1 MPKATP
7 RTPPR
12 AGETPRT
19 DLPGPPDPAT
29 RLSDPERHADEASL
43 ETTLR
48 PLTLAD
54 FMGQPN
60 ARESLGVFLAAARA
74 RGEAADHVL
83 LVGPPGLGKTTLAG
97 ILAHEL
103 GVAVTHTS
111 GPVVERPADLA
122 GLLTNLSERD
132 VLFIDEIHRLNP
144 VVEEYLYPAM
154 EDFALDILLDRGPSA
169 RSVRLTLPP
178 FTLVGATTRAGLI
191 TSPLR
196 TRFGL
201 TLRLDY
207 YGVEDLARIVRRSA
221 GLLGVAIDDAGA
233 HELARRSR
241 GTPRVANRL
250 LRRVRDFAEVKNEG
264 RLDAAAV
271 AGALRLLDVDER
283 GLDDMDRRLL
293 AALIEKYEGGPVGL
307 GTLAV
312 VVGEEPDTLED
323 VYEPFLIQEGFL
335 KRTRRGREA
344 TALAYRHLGL
354 EPPARAEADAAGK
367 DGGPAAGDE
376 APDPDADPESPDS
389 PQGRLF

>member
-1 MPKATP
+1 MVKPTI
-7 RTPPR
+7 PPR
-12 AGETPRT
+12 PEVPE
-19 DLPGPPDPAT
+19 
-29 RLSDPERHADEASL
+29 RLSDPALHEDEVPL
-43 ETTLR
+43 ETSLR
-48 PLTLAD
+48 PLSLAD
-54 FMGQPN
+54 FVGQPN
-60 ARESLGVFLAAARA
+60 VRESLGVFLTAARE

-103 GVAVTHTS
+103 GVQVTHTS
-111 GPVVERPADLA
+111 GPVIERPADLA

-169 RSVRLTLPP
+169 RSVRLALPR

-191 TSPLR
+191 TAPLR
-196 TRFGL
+196 ARFGL

-207 YGVEDLARIVRRSA
+207 YEVKDLERIVRRSA
-221 GLLGVAIDDAGA
+221 KLLGVDIDDAGA

-250 LRRVRDFAEVKNEG
+250 LRRVRDFAQVKNDG
-264 RLDAAAV
+264 RLDQGAV
-271 AGALRLLDVDER
+271 AGALKLLDVDER

-293 AALIEKYEGGPVGL
+293 TALIEKYDGGPVGM

-312 VVGEEPDTLED
+312 VVGEEADTLED
-323 VYEPFLIQEGFL
+323 VYEPFLIMEGFL
-335 KRTRRGREA
+335 KRTQRGRVA
-344 TALAYRHLGL
+344 TPLAYAHLGL
-354 EPPARAEADAAGK
+354 PGEPKRDQGK
-367 DGGPAAGDE
+367 
-376 APDPDADPESPDS
+376 
-389 PQGRLF
+389 LF

>member
-1 MPKATP
+1 MARPTP
-7 RTPPR
+7 QTTPQAP
-12 AGETPRT
+12 A
-19 DLPGPPDPAT
+19 PPLADPST

-48 PLTLAD
+48 PLTLDD
-54 FMGQPN
+54 FVGQAN
-60 ARESLGVFLAAARA
+60 VRESLNVFLSAAKARN
-74 RGEAADHVL
+74 EAADHVL

-103 GVAVTHTS
+103 GVGVTHTA

-169 RSVRLTLPP
+169 RSVRLALPR

-207 YGVEDLARIVRRSA
+207 YGVEDLTRIVRRSA
-221 GLLGVAIDDAGA
+221 GLLGVAIDEAGA

-250 LRRVRDFAEVKNEG
+250 LRRVRDFAEVKNAG
-264 RLDAAAV
+264 RLDAHAV
-271 AGALRLLDVDER
+271 SGALRLLDVDER

-307 GTLAV
+307 NTLAV
-312 VVGEEPDTLED
+312 VVGEEADTLED
-323 VYEPFLIQEGFL
+323 VYEPFLIMEGFL

-344 TALAYRHLGL
+344 TTLAYRHLGY
-354 EPPARAEADAAGK
+354 P
-367 DGGPAAGDE
+367 GGPSAALDRAGTAGPGDASLDE
-376 APDPDADPESPDS
+376 EDPADK

>member
-1 MPKATP
+1 MAQKS
-7 RTPPR
+7 TPPESM
-12 AGETPRT
+12 A
-19 DLPGPPDPAT
+19 PPTEAPQEPAV
-29 RLSDPERHADEASL
+29 RLSDPERHADEDSL
-43 ETTLR
+43 ETSLR
-48 PLTLAD
+48 PLSLAD
-54 FMGQPN
+54 IVGQPN
-60 ARESLGVFLAAARA
+60 VREALSVFLSAAKARN
-74 RGEAADHVL
+74 EAADHVL

-103 GVAVTHTS
+103 GVGVTHTA

-169 RSVRLTLPP
+169 RSVRLALPR

-207 YGVEDLARIVRRSA
+207 YAVDELTNIVRRSA

-250 LRRVRDFAEVKNEG
+250 LRRVRDFAEVKNAG
-264 RLDAAAV
+264 RLDAHAV

-293 AALIEKYEGGPVGL
+293 VALIEKYEGGPVGL
-307 GTLAV
+307 NTLAV

-344 TALAYRHLGL
+344 TTLAYRHLGY
-354 EPPARAEADAAGK
+354 
-367 DGGPAAGDE
+367 
-376 APDPDADPESPDS
+376 PEEK

>member
-1 MPKATP
+1 MTPK
-7 RTPPR
+7 PPPT
-12 AGETPRT
+12 EPE
-19 DLPGPPDPAT
+19 
-29 RLSDPERHADEASL
+29 RLSDPERHADEVSL
-43 ETTLR
+43 ETSLR
-48 PLTLAD
+48 PLELAD
-54 FMGQPN
+54 FVGQPN
-60 ARESLGVFLAAARA
+60 VREALGVFLTAARE
-74 RGEAADHVL
+74 RNEAADHAL

-103 GVAVTHTS
+103 GVNVTHTS
-111 GPVVERPADLA
+111 GPVIERPADLA

-169 RSVRLTLPP
+169 RSVRLSLPK

-196 TRFGL
+196 ARFGL

-207 YGVEDLARIVRRSA
+207 YAVADLERIVKRSA
-221 GLLGVAIDDAGA
+221 RLLGVDIDDDGA

-250 LRRVRDFAEVKNEG
+250 LRRVRDFAQVRNQG
-264 RLDAAAV
+264 RLDQGAV
-271 AGALRLLDVDER
+271 AGALKLLDVDER

-293 AALIEKYEGGPVGL
+293 TALIEKYDGGPVGL

-312 VVGEEPDTLED
+312 VVGEEAETLED
-323 VYEPFLIQEGFL
+323 VYEPFLIMEGFL
-335 KRTRRGREA
+335 KRTQRGRVA
-344 TALAYRHLGL
+344 TPLAYTHLGL
-354 EPPARAEADAAGK
+354 GVPPKEVRD
-367 DGGPAAGDE
+367 
-376 APDPDADPESPDS
+376 
-389 PQGRLF
+389 QGRLF

>member
-1 MPKATP
+1 MPKPTAQPSP
-7 RTPPR
+7 RTP
-12 AGETPRT
+12 
-19 DLPGPPDPAT
+19 GPPLADPST

-48 PLTLAD
+48 PLTLDD
-54 FMGQPN
+54 FVGQAN
-60 ARESLGVFLAAARA
+60 VRESLNVFLSAAKARN
-74 RGEAADHVL
+74 EAADHVL

-103 GVAVTHTS
+103 GVGVTHTA

-169 RSVRLTLPP
+169 RSVRLALPR

-207 YGVEDLARIVRRSA
+207 YGVEDLTRIVRRSA
-221 GLLGVAIDDAGA
+221 GLLGVAIDEAGA

-250 LRRVRDFAEVKNEG
+250 LRRVRDFAEVKNAG
-264 RLDAAAV
+264 RLDAHAV
-271 AGALRLLDVDER
+271 SGALRLLDVDER

-307 GTLAV
+307 NTLAV
-312 VVGEEPDTLED
+312 VVGEEADTLED
-323 VYEPFLIQEGFL
+323 VYEPFLIMEGFL

-344 TALAYRHLGL
+344 TTLAYRHLGY
-354 EPPARAEADAAGK
+354 PGGPSATADRHAGAAEAGDASL
-367 DGGPAAGDE
+367 DEEDPADK
-376 APDPDADPESPDS
+376 

>member
-1 MPKATP
+1 MKPS
-7 RTPPR
+7 PP
-12 AGETPRT
+12 EPE
-19 DLPGPPDPAT
+19 
-29 RLSDPERHADEASL
+29 RLSDPGLHPDEITL
-43 ETTLR
+43 ETSLR
-48 PLTLAD
+48 PLELAD
-54 FMGQPN
+54 FVGQPN
-60 ARESLGVFLAAARA
+60 VREALGVFLTAARE
-74 RGEAADHVL
+74 RNEAADHAL

-103 GVAVTHTS
+103 GVNVTHTS
-111 GPVVERPADLA
+111 GPVIERPADLA

-169 RSVRLTLPP
+169 RSVRLSLPR

-196 TRFGL
+196 ARFGL

-207 YGVEDLARIVRRSA
+207 YAVTDLERIVKRSA
-221 GLLGVAIDDAGA
+221 RLLGVDIDDDGA

-250 LRRVRDFAEVKNEG
+250 LRRVRDFAQVRNQG
-264 RLDAAAV
+264 RLDQVAV
-271 AGALRLLDVDER
+271 AGALKLLDVDER

-293 AALIEKYEGGPVGL
+293 TALIEKYDGGPVGL

-312 VVGEEPDTLED
+312 VVGEEADTLED
-323 VYEPFLIQEGFL
+323 VYEPFLIMEGFL
-335 KRTRRGREA
+335 KRTQRGRVA
-344 TALAYRHLGL
+344 TPLAYTHLGL
-354 EPPARAEADAAGK
+354 GVPPKEVRD
-367 DGGPAAGDE
+367 
-376 APDPDADPESPDS
+376 
-389 PQGRLF
+389 QGRLF